1 MQRARRSTRCSF
13 PDSFILHRASTSVGA
28 RLRFVRGVVGQNE
41 RMAITTV
48 LFDLDGTLIDSSP
61 GIRRCVDESLV
72 HHGFPAIT
80 DEQFS
85 SFIGPPLTT
94 GFGFATSDETLIE
107 SLITVYREHY
117 GAGGMYEYAVYDGI
131 PELLTRLNDA
141 GFRLAIATSKRTAF
155 AQPVVEHAGLASHF
169 ELVVGSERDGAG
181 AEKPVVMGSVFEQL
195 AIAEPHLVVMIG
207 DREHDGHGAAALG
220 THFVGVSWGFGSHE
234 ELLAA
239 GASGIANHPSEIEAF
254 VALIS

>member
-1 MQRARRSTRCSF
+1 VRWA
-13 PDSFILHRASTSVGA
+13 PTSVGA
-28 RLRFVRGVVGQNE
+28 RLRFAPGVVGQNE

-61 GIRRCVDESLV
+61 GIRRCVDESLA

-94 GFGFATSDETLIE
+94 GFGFAASDDSLIE

-117 GAGGMYEYAVYDGI
+117 GAGGMYEYEVYDGI
-131 PELLTRLNDA
+131 PEVLTRLNDV
-141 GFRLAIATSKRTAF
+141 GFRLAIATSKRTGF
-155 AQPVVEHAGLASHF
+155 AKPVVDHAGLASQF
-169 ELVVGSERDGAG
+169 EIVVGSERDGPG

-195 AIAEPHLVVMIG
+195 GIDEPHSVVMIG

-220 THFVGVSWGFGSHE
+220 THFIGVSWGFGDHE
-234 ELLAA
+234 ELQAA
-239 GASGIANHPSEIEAF
+239 GASRIAVHPSEIEAF
-254 VALIS
+254 VAALS

>member
-1 MQRARRSTRCSF
+1 VS
-13 PDSFILHRASTSVGA
+13 
-28 RLRFVRGVVGQNE
+28 QNE
-41 RMAITTV
+41 TMPITTV

-61 GIRRCVDESLV
+61 GIRRCVDESLA

-94 GFGFATSDETLIE
+94 GFGSVVADDTLVD

-117 GAGGMYEYAVYDGI
+117 GAGGMYEYSVYDGI
-131 PELLTRLNDA
+131 PELLSRLNDA
-141 GFRLAIATSKRTAF
+141 GFRLAVATSKRTGF
-155 AQPVVEHAGLASHF
+155 ARPVVDHAGLASQF
-169 ELVVGSERDGAG
+169 EIVVGSERDGAG

-195 AIAEPHLVVMIG
+195 AITDPGVVVMIG

-220 THFVGVSWGFGSHE
+220 THFIGVSWGFGDYE

-239 GASGIANHPSEIEAF
+239 GATQVADHPSEIEAF
-254 VALIS
+254 VAFIS

>member
-1 MQRARRSTRCSF
+1 
-13 PDSFILHRASTSVGA
+13 
-28 RLRFVRGVVGQNE
+28 
-41 RMAITTV
+41 MAITTV

-61 GIRRCVDESLV
+61 GIRRCVDESLA

-94 GFGFATSDETLIE
+94 GFGFAASDDSLIE
-107 SLITVYREHY
+107 SLITVYRQHY

-131 PELLTRLNDA
+131 PEVLTRLNDA
-141 GFRLAIATSKRTAF
+141 GFRLAIATSKRTGF
-155 AQPVVEHAGLASHF
+155 AKPVVDHAGLASQF
-169 ELVVGSERDGAG
+169 EIVVGSERDGPG

-195 AIAEPHLVVMIG
+195 AIAEPDSVVMIG

-220 THFVGVSWGFGSHE
+220 THFIGVSWGFGDHE

-239 GASGIANHPSEIEAF
+239 GASQLADHPTEIDAI
-254 VALIS
+254 VSSIS

>member
-1 MQRARRSTRCSF
+1 
-13 PDSFILHRASTSVGA
+13 
-28 RLRFVRGVVGQNE
+28 LRFVYGVVGQNE

-61 GIRRCVDESLV
+61 GIRRCVDESLS

-94 GFGFATSDETLIE
+94 GFGFAASDDSLIE
-107 SLITVYREHY
+107 SLITVYRQHY
-117 GAGGMYEYAVYDGI
+117 GTGGMYEYAVYDGI

-141 GFRLAIATSKRTAF
+141 GFRLAIATSKRTGF
-155 AQPVVEHAGLASHF
+155 AKPVVDHAGLASQF
-169 ELVVGSERDGAG
+169 EIVVGSERDGPG

-195 AIAEPHLVVMIG
+195 AIAEPNSVVMIG

-220 THFVGVSWGFGSHE
+220 THFIGVSWGFGDHE

-239 GASGIANHPSEIEAF
+239 GASQIADHPSEIEAI
-254 VALIS
+254 VSSIS